1 MKLFSRLQFRFVKNF
16 IRIFIKNSWNQVMAF
31 VDLLGLL
38 IFFIPRINS
47 NFIVYLIWFTGFSF
61 LGVTVYIL
69 VKRQH
74 KILVTPKKIFL
85 EHTYHINALALSSD
99 EEKIASCSG
108 DHYAILWDLN
118 TSKPIFR
125 MIHSSWVGNLTFSPD
140 NRFLY
145 TLDGAGGRIHQ
156 WDLGTKEEIYSKL
169 WFERIGR
176 EKKLPQTRGMSLS
189 GDGSRMAI
197 SSNRGSFVYFNPT
210 DKDFFAMPI
219 KVSDFNLRRVLLR
232 EERVFL
238 ASSGGELFLIN
249 ITNQSNWEV
258 NKIYQDKNHEII
270 RDIDIHYDGEILAFT
285 DSGGWLR
292 ILNFENDRLCSVM
305 AHNGHAVSVC
315 FNKTGHFLATG
326 GQDNIINLWGF
337 HNGKI
342 KKLFEIHGHRD
353 TVTSLVFN
361 SKNQLFSASRDQ
373 SIKQWD
379 LKGLE

>member
-1 MKLFSRLQFRFVKNF
+1 
-16 IRIFIKNSWNQVMAF
+16 
-31 VDLLGLL
+31 
-38 IFFIPRINS
+38 
-47 NFIVYLIWFTGFSF
+47 
-61 LGVTVYIL
+61 
-69 VKRQH
+69 
-74 KILVTPKKIFL
+74 
-85 EHTYHINALALSSD
+85 
-99 EEKIASCSG
+99 
-108 DHYAILWDLN
+108 
-118 TSKPIFR
+118 
-125 MIHSSWVGNLTFSPD
+125 
-140 NRFLY
+140 
-145 TLDGAGGRIHQ
+145 
-156 WDLGTKEEIYSKL
+156 
-169 WFERIGR
+169 
-176 EKKLPQTRGMSLS
+176 
-189 GDGSRMAI
+189 
-197 SSNRGSFVYFNPT
+197 
-210 DKDFFAMPI
+210 MPI